1 MREQIDFV
9 NLCIQVSVQKALN
22 HHHLQSL
29 LLAFCCHFGHI
40 SFIKEISK
48 IICICFSFPWVH
60 LRYDWSNSD
69 WNTYIRNLKP
79 TKFEPLWLWPSFI
92 DPQRCISY
100 LMPSECVH
108 CSAWKRQLSPSHL
121 LLSSSKS
128 VLWPF
133 GPLRIRHHL
142 ILMLWF
148 AGFVC
153 VCLLMLMSVSVF
165 TNKQG
170 KITAVFL
177 QFRIIWVKCL
187 LIDYKMKNK
196 HTTLYC

>member
-1 MREQIDFV
+1 MDRNERANTFCQCLHSSVCAKGTEPPPSSVSTISILLPFWPYFFHKRDFQDY
-9 NLCIQVSVQKALN
+9 LHLFFFSMSTFALW
-22 HHHLQSL
+22 LV
-29 LLAFCCHFGHI
+29 
-40 SFIKEISK
+40 K
-48 IICICFSFPWVH
+48 
-60 LRYDWSNSD
+60 LRLKHYS
-69 WNTYIRNLKP
+69 TIYIRNLKP

-92 DPQRCISY
+92 DPQRCICY

-108 CSAWKRQLSPSHL
+108 CSAWKSQLSPSHL

-133 GPLRIRHHL
+133 GLLRIRHHL

-153 VCLLMLMSVSVF
+153 VCLLMLMSVSVL

-170 KITAVFL
+170 MITAVFL
-177 QFRIIWVKCL
+177 WCSL
-187 LIDYKMKNK
+187 E
-196 HTTLYC
+196 